1 MEVVRDDESADA
13 SKDGWRERK
22 RVLLEVKSGDVRDA
36 IIPCATTRLMVRIF
50 TVICSTAQVEVGNVE
65 ARLELSVKGG

>member
-22 RVLLEVKSGDVRDA
+22 RVLLEVKSGEVRDA
-36 IIPCATTRLMVRIF
+36 ITPSATTRLMVRMF